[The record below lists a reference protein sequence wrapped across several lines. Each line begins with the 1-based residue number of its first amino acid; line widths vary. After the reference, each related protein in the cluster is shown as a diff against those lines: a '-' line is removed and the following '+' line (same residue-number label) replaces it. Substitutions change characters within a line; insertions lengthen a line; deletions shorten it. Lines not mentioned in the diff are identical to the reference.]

1 MAYSVAILVPEGR
14 NVATDKVVQRLSGN
28 FPWDGMSW
36 RNGNRGLKQTGW
48 IATVVERRGTA
59 AAAAAVD
66 CKRRTRRRSHAR
78 RRHRREEG
86 SELVGMA
93 RPELWPV
100 RDDIGKAIEESRR
113 RKSAR
118 EMREIVGAAEGRER
132 LTDRRM
138 RMAAG
143 RAEDRWGR
151 RNREALEMATD
162 VVGRERWSCQ
172 RSPCS

>member
-1 MAYSVAILVPEGR
+1 
-14 NVATDKVVQRLSGN
+14 
-28 FPWDGMSW
+28 
-36 RNGNRGLKQTGW
+36 
-48 IATVVERRGTA
+48 
-59 AAAAAVD
+59 
-66 CKRRTRRRSHAR
+66 
-78 RRHRREEG
+78 
-86 SELVGMA
+86 MA
-93 RPELWPV
+93 RLELRPV
-100 RDDIGKAIEESRR
+100 RDDIGKAIEEIRR

-118 EMREIVGAAEGRER
+118 EMREIVAAAEGRER